1 MSTELVRYDA
11 MCQAIA
17 AAYEVDEV
25 RDIRDARVRLSERRI
40 KCPICLTR
48 DGNGLRR

>member
-1 MSTELVRYDA
+1 MNGTELIRYDA

-25 RDIRDARVRLSERRI
+25 NTALAVFSF
-40 KCPICLTR
+40 P
-48 DGNGLRR
+48 